1 VAQPSFY
8 GAALRDPV
16 CAPVILKEVAKAF
29 LKDLT
34 VCDYDA
40 GHWPQFQSDV
50 KLNHEFEAWLNAK
63 GF

>member
-1 VAQPSFY
+1 
-8 GAALRDPV
+8 
-16 CAPVILKEVAKAF
+16 VILKEVAKAF
-29 LKDLT
+29 LTDLT